1 MHDQTPATRRELR
14 AQADRSAGTGAEES
28 AAASTP
34 ELARTPAHPDGPA
47 PAGDVSA
54 AHLPAPEAPAAP
66 VADAPAAS
74 AAKAPAASAAEAFAA
89 PAASAGEAAAPS
101 SERVLIGGPIALTW
115 VDPVAATAPR
125 SAPEFALTP
134 TGPRSPDL
142 LAGRRR
148 RALRPGTVVPTLLL
162 MLLVAVYA
170 AVTLLWPLNA
180 VVPRIQPLV
189 VQPIAAPAAEPAWP
203 GQGEAAIAVQGMPD
217 VLSSANAP
225 ESIASIT
232 KVVTALLVLERLP
245 LAPGEQGPT
254 YAFTQAD
261 SDDYWQY
268 RARGESSL
276 DVPVDGTL
284 TQLQMLQGMLIA
296 SANNYAQRLASDI
309 WPSNAD
315 FVAAAD
321 RYLVERGITG
331 ITIVNPTG
339 IEAGNTATPAAL
351 ITLAEKAL
359 QNPVIAEIVRTP
371 ELSLPGAGSFR
382 NGNPLLA
389 DPGVVGIKTGTL
401 DAWNLL
407 SAKDLTV
414 GTTTVRV
421 YAAVLGQ
428 PGPESRD
435 QASRDLYARLAEEIQ
450 LRTSVPAGTV
460 VGRVSTLWGEDVAL
474 VTAED
479 AQNVLWNGAA
489 AQPGTALDLGEARD
503 AGASVGELVLTGPL
517 DADTVDV
524 QLETDIDPP
533 SPWWRLT
540 HPLDLFGL
548 ND

>member
-1 MHDQTPATRRELR
+1 MHDQTPATRREPR
-14 AQADRSAGTGAEES
+14 DGVDPKPEEPTASAEPAQPEEPTAPAEPAAEE
-28 AAASTP
+28 
-34 ELARTPAHPDGPA
+34 LAG
-47 PAGDVSA
+47 S
-54 AHLPAPEAPAAP
+54 
-66 VADAPAAS
+66 AS
-74 AAKAPAASAAEAFAA
+74 ASAEA
-89 PAASAGEAAAPS
+89 AG
-101 SERVLIGGPIALTW
+101 SERVLIGAPVALTW
-115 VDPVAATAPR
+115 VDPAAAAAPR
-125 SAPEFALTP
+125 PAPEFALTP

-148 RALRPGTVVPTLLL
+148 RALRPGTVVPPLLL
-162 MLLVAVYA
+162 LLLVAVYA

-180 VVPRIQPLV
+180 LPPRVVPLV
-189 VQPIAAPAAEPAWP
+189 VQPTAAPAAAPAWP
-203 GQGEAAIAVQGMPD
+203 AQGEAAVAVQGMPG
-217 VLSSANAP
+217 VLSSADAP

-284 TQLQMLQGMLIA
+284 TELQMLQGMLIA
-296 SANNYAQRLASDI
+296 SANNYAQRLASDL
-309 WPSNAD
+309 WSSDAD
-315 FVAAAD
+315 FAAAAEG
-321 RYLVERGITG
+321 YLADRGIQG

-339 IEAGNTATPAAL
+339 IEEGNTATPAAL
-351 ITLAEKAL
+351 IALAQKAL

-371 ELSLPGAGSFR
+371 ELTLPGAGSFR

-414 GTTTVRV
+414 GGTTVRV

-428 PGPESRD
+428 PGPDSRD
-435 QASRDLYARLAEEIQ
+435 QASRDLYTRMAEEVQ

-460 VGRVSTLWGEDVAL
+460 VGKVSTLWGEDVSL

-479 AQNVLWNGAA
+479 AQNVLWNGASA
-489 AQPGTALDLGEARD
+489 TPGTSFTLGEARD
-503 AGASVGELVLTGPL
+503 AGETVGELVTTGPL
-517 DADTVDV
+517 DAATVVV
-524 QLETDIDPP
+524 QLRSDIEPP

-540 HPLDLFGL
+540 HPLDLLGL

>member
-14 AQADRSAGTGAEES
+14 DRDAEPDTAPGADVTKPESGPAVAEPEPGPSARDAEP
-28 AAASTP
+28 AAHATEP
-34 ELARTPAHPDGPA
+34 EPGPTSPAPSPAAPA
-47 PAGDVSA
+47 PAPSPA
-54 AHLPAPEAPAAP
+54 APAPAA
-66 VADAPAAS
+66 
-74 AAKAPAASAAEAFAA
+74 
-89 PAASAGEAAAPS
+89 
-101 SERVLIGGPIALTW
+101 ERVLIGGPIALTW
-115 VDPVAATAPR
+115 IDPAATTAPR
-125 SAPEFALTP
+125 PAPAFALT
-134 TGPRSPDL
+134 GPATRSPDL

-148 RALRPGTVVPTLLL
+148 RALRPGTVVPPLLIL
-162 MLLVAVYA
+162 LLVAVYA

-180 VVPRIQPLV
+180 VPPRVLPLV
-189 VQPIAAPAAEPAWP
+189 VQPLAAPAAAPAWP
-203 GQGEAAIAVQGMPD
+203 AQGEAAVAVQGMPD

-261 SDDYWQY
+261 SADYWQY

-284 TQLQMLQGMLIA
+284 TELQMLQGMLVA
-296 SANNYAQRLASDI
+296 SANNYAQRLASDL
-309 WPSNAD
+309 WPSNDD
-315 FVAAAD
+315 FVAAAAN
-321 RYLVERGITG
+321 YLAQRGITG

-351 ITLAEKAL
+351 IALAEKAL

-407 SAKDLTV
+407 SAKDLIV

-428 PGPESRD
+428 PGPDSRD
-435 QASRDLYARLAEEIQ
+435 QASRDLYARLADEIQ
-450 LRTSVPAGTV
+450 VRTSVPAGTA
-460 VGRVSTLWGEDVAL
+460 VGRVTTLWGQDVAM

-479 AQNVLWNGAA
+479 ARNVLWNGAA
-489 AQPGTALDLGEARD
+489 AQPTTSFDLGDARD
-503 AGASVGELVLTGPL
+503 AGETVGTLVTTGPL

-524 QLETDIDPP
+524 RLETDIEPP

-540 HPLDLFGL
+540 HPLDLLGL

>member
-14 AQADRSAGTGAEES
+14 DRVDASAEGSADELPP
-28 AAASTP
+28 AASID
-34 ELARTPAHPDGPA
+34 TPADAGGDATTAGGLAPDGDTPA
-47 PAGDVSA
+47 PAPDA
-54 AHLPAPEAPAAP
+54 AAPAAP
-66 VADAPAAS
+66 GAPGAPVAP
-74 AAKAPAASAAEAFAA
+74 
-89 PAASAGEAAAPS
+89 
-101 SERVLIGGPIALTW
+101 ERILIGGPIALTW
-115 VDPVAATAPR
+115 VDPEGAAAPR
-125 SAPEFALTP
+125 PAPEFALTA
-134 TGPRSPDL
+134 TRPRPLDL

-148 RALRPGTVVPTLLL
+148 RALRPGTVVPPLLL
-162 MLLVAVYA
+162 LLLVAVYA
-170 AVTLLWPLNA
+170 AVMLLWPLNA
-180 VVPRIQPLV
+180 VPPQVTPLIV
-189 VQPIAAPAAEPAWP
+189 NATPAPAAAPAWP
-203 GQGEAAIAVQGMPD
+203 GQGEAAIAVQGIPG
-217 VLSSANAP
+217 VLSSAENP

-232 KVVTALLVLERLP
+232 KIVTALLVLDRLP
-245 LAPGEQGPT
+245 LAPGEPGPT

-268 RARGESSL
+268 RSRGESSL

-284 TQLQMLQGMLIA
+284 TELQMLQGMLIA
-296 SANNYAQRLASDI
+296 SANNYAQRLASEL
-309 WPSNAD
+309 WPSTAD
-315 FVAAAD
+315 FAAAAD
-321 RYLVERGITG
+321 RYLTDRGISG

-351 ITLAEKAL
+351 IALAQKAL
-359 QNPVIAEIVRTP
+359 QNPVIADIVQTR

-414 GTTTVRV
+414 GGVTVRT

-428 PGPESRD
+428 PGPDERD

-450 LRTSVPAGTV
+450 VRTSVPAGTV

-474 VTAED
+474 VTADD
-479 AQNVLWNGAA
+479 AQNVLWNGASA
-489 AQPGTALDLGEARD
+489 TPGTSFTLGESRD
-503 AGASVGELVLTGPL
+503 AGETVGELITTGPL
-517 DADTVDV
+517 DADTVEVRLQD
-524 QLETDIDPP
+524 DIEPP

-540 HPLDLFGL
+540 HPLDLLGL

>member
-1 MHDQTPATRRELR
+1 VHDQTPATRRELR
-14 AQADRSAGTGAEES
+14 DRV
-28 AAASTP
+28 
-34 ELARTPAHPDGPA
+34 DPA
-47 PAGDVSA
+47 PD
-54 AHLPAPEAPAAP
+54 AP
-66 VADAPAAS
+66 APAAS
-74 AAKAPAASAAEAFAA
+74 VDPPAASLAPPPDGDPA
-89 PAASAGEAAAPS
+89 PAPLPSAP
-101 SERVLIGGPIALTW
+101 ERILIGGPIALTW
-115 VDPVAATAPR
+115 VDPASADSPR
-125 SAPEFALTP
+125 PTPEFALTP
-134 TGPRSPDL
+134 AGPRPPDL

-148 RALRPGTVVPTLLL
+148 RALRPGTVIPPLLL

-180 VVPRIQPLV
+180 VSPRVTPLV
-189 VQPIAAPAAEPAWP
+189 VQSVAAPAASPAWP
-203 GQGEAAIAVQGMPD
+203 VQGEAAVAVQGMPD
-217 VLSSANAP
+217 VLSSGEAP
-225 ESIASIT
+225 QSIASIT

-254 YAFTQAD
+254 YGFTQAD

-268 RARGESSL
+268 RFRGESSL

-284 TQLQMLQGMLIA
+284 TELQMLQGMLIA
-296 SANNYAQRLASDI
+296 SANNYAQRLASDL

-315 FVAAAD
+315 FTAAAA
-321 RYLVERGITG
+321 RYLAERGISG

-351 ITLAEKAL
+351 IALAEKAL

-371 ELSLPGAGSFR
+371 EMSLPGAGTFK

-389 DPGVVGIKTGTL
+389 DAGVVGIKTGTL

-407 SAKDLTV
+407 SAKALTV
-414 GTTTVRV
+414 GGITVRT

-428 PGPESRD
+428 PGPDERD
-435 QASRDLYARLAEEIQ
+435 QASRDLYTRLAEEVQ

-460 VGRVSTLWGEDVAL
+460 VGKVSTLWGEDVSL
-474 VTAED
+474 VTATD
-479 AQNVLWNGAA
+479 AQNVLWNGASA
-489 AQPGTALDLGEARD
+489 TPGTSFTLGDARD
-503 AGASVGELVLTGPL
+503 AGSTVGELIATGPL
-517 DADTVDV
+517 DAATVDV
-524 QLETDIDPP
+524 QLESDIEPP